1 MASEDRDV
9 ARYLARLVERVQSVS
24 GVQSV
29 GIVNRLPLGG
39 QAQTLTI
46 EFEGTGALINIDS
59 RSVSGNYFRALGI
72 PLLAGR
78 SFRDDDTDGRP
89 SVGVI
94 DERAAREAF
103 GRDDP
108 VGKRFRIA
116 IVPGMPWV
124 RIVGVAGHIR
134 HEGLENDPRPQ
145 VYWPYG
151 QRTQDRM
158 AMVIKTGGNP
168 APMTAAVR
176 AAIREVDPGL
186 GFRAL
191 LPLPVSKRALG
202 SGQYPIGDAERW
214 RRLWT
219 ISPLSSPSWIG
230 LSFRQSRRHPVPRP
244 SGTGRKADGSKP
256 S

>member
-1 MASEDRDV
+1 HGGEDRDV
-9 ARYLARLVERVQSVS
+9 ARYLARLMERVRSVP

-78 SFRDDDTDGRP
+78 TFRDDDTDSRP
-89 SVGVI
+89 SVGII

-124 RIVGVAGHIR
+124 QIVGV
-134 HEGLENDPRPQ
+134 
-145 VYWPYG
+145 
-151 QRTQDRM
+151 
-158 AMVIKTGGNP
+158 
-168 APMTAAVR
+168 
-176 AAIREVDPGL
+176 
-186 GFRAL
+186 
-191 LPLPVSKRALG
+191 
-202 SGQYPIGDAERW
+202 
-214 RRLWT
+214 
-219 ISPLSSPSWIG
+219 
-230 LSFRQSRRHPVPRP
+230 
-244 SGTGRKADGSKP
+244 
-256 S
+256 